1 MKEITLEMAEK
12 MLEAAERW
20 ATLSGFPSSI
30 AVVDKAGAV
39 IAMHRMD
46 GAGPMTTA
54 ISINKA
60 FTAVYSGAPTLMLAR
75 AIDPRMI
82 DPRMAGPTPGSG
94 GLGLLT
100 QAKLRL
106 MFIPGGN
113 PIRDGEMGVIGG
125 IGCSGIPDGVGEIS
139 DTTAVQAGYAAI
151 YEEYD

>member
-1 MKEITLEMAEK
+1 MEEITLEMAEK

-20 ATLSGFPSSI
+20 AALSGYPSSI

-39 IAMHRMD
+39 IAVHRMD
-46 GAGPMTTA
+46 GAGPMTTD

-75 AIDPRMI
+75 AIDPRM
-82 DPRMAGPTPGSG
+82 MGETLGSG

-113 PIRDGEMGVIGG
+113 PIRDGDMKVIGG
-125 IGCSGIPDGVGEIS
+125 IGCSGIPAGVGEIS

>member
-20 ATLSGFPSSI
+20 ATLAGYPSSI

-39 IAMHRMD
+39 IAIHRMD
-46 GAGPMTTA
+46 GAGPMTTD

-75 AIDPRMI
+75 AIDPRM
-82 DPRMAGPTPGSG
+82 MGETLGSG

-113 PIRDGEMGVIGG
+113 PIRDGDMKVIGG
-125 IGCSGIPDGVGEIS
+125 IGCSGIPAGVGEIS

>member
-1 MKEITLEMAEK
+1 MEEITLEIAEK

-20 ATLSGFPSSI
+20 AELSGYPSSI
-30 AVVDKAGAV
+30 AVVDEAGAV
-39 IAMHRMD
+39 IAVHRMD
-46 GAGPMTTA
+46 GAGPMTTD

-60 FTAVYSGAPTLMLAR
+60 FSAVYSGAPTLMLA
-75 AIDPRMI
+75 RMI

-100 QAKLRL
+100 QARLRL

-113 PIRDGEMGVIGG
+113 PIRDGAMKVIGG
-125 IGCSGIPDGVGEIS
+125 IGCSGVPDGVGEIS
-139 DTTAVQAGYAAI
+139 DTTVVQAGYAAI

>member
-20 ATLSGFPSSI
+20 AALAGYPSSI

-46 GAGPMTTA
+46 GAGPMTTD

-60 FTAVYSGAPTLMLAR
+60 FSAVYSGAPTLMLAR
-75 AIDPRMI
+75 MI
-82 DPRMAGPTPGSG
+82 DPRMMGETLGSG

-100 QAKLRL
+100 QARLRL

-113 PIRDGEMGVIGG
+113 PIRDGDMKVIGG
-125 IGCSGIPDGVGEIS
+125 IGCSGIPAGVGEIS

>member
-39 IAMHRMD
+39 IAIHRMD
-46 GAGPMTTA
+46 GAGPMTTD

-75 AIDPRMI
+75 AIDPRM
-82 DPRMAGPTPGSG
+82 MGATLGSG

-113 PIRDGEMGVIGG
+113 PIRDEEMGVIGG

-139 DTTAVQAGYAAI
+139 DTTAVQAGYAAL
-151 YEEYD
+151 YDEYD

>member
-1 MKEITLEMAEK
+1 VKKITLEMAEK

-20 ATLSGFPSSI
+20 ATLAGYPCSI
-30 AVVDKAGAV
+30 AVVDDAGAV

-46 GAGPMTTA
+46 GAQPITTD

-60 FTAVYSGAPTLMLAR
+60 FSAVYVGGPTLGLAR

-82 DPRMAGPTPGSG
+82 GPIIGSG

-106 MFIPGGN
+106 VFIPGGN
-113 PIRDGEMGVIGG
+113 PIRDDQMRVIGG
-125 IGCSGIPDGVGEIS
+125 IGCSGVPEGVGEIS
-139 DTTAVQAGYAAI
+139 DTTVVQAGYAAI
-151 YEEYD
+151 YEDYD

>member
-20 ATLSGFPSSI
+20 AELSGFPSSI

-39 IAMHRMD
+39 IAIHRMD
-46 GAGPMTTA
+46 GAGPMTTD

-75 AIDPRMI
+75 AIDPRM
-82 DPRMAGPTPGSG
+82 MGKTLGSG

-113 PIRDGEMGVIGG
+113 PLRDEEMGVIGG

-139 DTTAVQAGYAAI
+139 DTTAVQAGYAAL
-151 YEEYD
+151 YDEYD

>member
-1 MKEITLEMAEK
+1 MKEVTLEMAEK

-20 ATLSGFPSSI
+20 ADLAGYPSSI

-39 IAMHRMD
+39 IAVHRMD
-46 GAGPMTTA
+46 GGGPMTTD

-60 FTAVYSGAPTLMLAR
+60 FSAVYSGGPTLMLAR
-75 AIDPRMI
+75 MLDPRMVGGTI
-82 DPRMAGPTPGSG
+82 GSG

-113 PIRDGEMGVIGG
+113 PIRDDDMQVIGG
-125 IGCSGIPDGVGEIS
+125 IGCSGVPDGVGDVS
-139 DTTAVQAGYAAI
+139 DTTVVQAGYAAI
-151 YEEYD
+151 YEDYD

>member
-1 MKEITLEMAEK
+1 MEEVTLEMAEK

-20 ATLSGFPSSI
+20 AALSGFPSSI
-30 AVVDKAGAV
+30 AVVDEAGAV
-39 IAMHRMD
+39 IAVHRMD
-46 GAGPMTTA
+46 GAGPMTTD

-60 FTAVYSGAPTLMLAR
+60 FTAVYSTGPTLMLAR
-75 AIDPRMI
+75 AIDPRM
-82 DPRMAGPTPGSG
+82 MGPILGSG

-113 PIRDGEMGVIGG
+113 PIRNGEMGVIGG